1 MSALGRFELLD
12 RIGHGGMAEVYR
24 ARLVGPA
31 GFAKTVVVKRIL
43 PRLAED
49 PLMVRMF
56 VEEARIAAAADHDNI
71 AKVYELGRTE
81 DGQYFMVMEYIDGI
95 DLELLLQEAARREL
109 AVPTWFSVHV
119 VTEILEALS
128 FVHGLEDESG
138 RPRNVIHRDATPS
151 NIFISHQ
158 GRVKLSDF
166 GVADFVGKSPT
177 TQAGQ
182 LKGKL
187 AYMSPEQLRAK
198 LLDARADV
206 FAMGVVLWETL
217 TQERLFGHLN
227 DMQAMMAICEEH
239 RPAPSSRVEGLHPAL
254 DEICARATA
263 ADRDARYPSAQALQ
277 QDLLRVLHDL
287 HPPVRPR
294 DVRSVLDQLL
304 GRRPPSPETRS
315 TATAPRARAKSFL
328 VDSDGP
334 GVVPDLEATDS
345 DSTATMDE
353 TQSPAL
359 AREVQA
365 LRRLAQVIDAAVD
378 APTPE
383 GLLAPMSWPADD
395 ADSAAAAETLRTE
408 SGARVALPGDTT
420 PPVSAEVRLE
430 PPEFQVRRGPG
441 GPQESLRWEVV
452 VDQAR
457 RAGERGAPFEVST
470 DGQSYISLPELGRL
484 TGQDLALDLEP
495 PSNVT
500 VVGSLMQ
507 HSLTAVLARAG
518 LERLTGV
525 LTVARPKDGA
535 WYELE
540 IHQGRPTR
548 LITPLPE
555 AQLPHL
561 LLALSPLTEAD
572 VARLAHRALNARRPL
587 ADVARE
593 AGGPDLGHAA
603 FMRTRLQG
611 VFGWTSGDYTLS
623 ADLSRPKA
631 GQAFAP
637 SLLTLL
643 PELVTRTLSL
653 ETLTARLAPIM
664 SGPLRPSA
672 MFAPSLELFLPADR
686 GVMERV
692 VELPRLDGAPR
703 APGPRA
709 AFLAA
714 AYVLR
719 EARLAEP

>member
-1 MSALGRFELLD
+1 MS
-12 RIGHGGMAEVYR
+12 
-24 ARLVGPA
+24 P
-31 GFAKTVVVKRIL
+31 VKRST
-43 PRLAED
+43 
-49 PLMVRMF
+49 
-56 VEEARIAAAADHDNI
+56 
-71 AKVYELGRTE
+71 G
-81 DGQYFMVMEYIDGI
+81 
-95 DLELLLQEAARREL
+95 
-109 AVPTWFSVHV
+109 
-119 VTEILEALS
+119 
-128 FVHGLEDESG
+128 
-138 RPRNVIHRDATPS
+138 
-151 NIFISHQ
+151 
-158 GRVKLSDF
+158 
-166 GVADFVGKSPT
+166 
-177 TQAGQ
+177 
-182 LKGKL
+182 
-187 AYMSPEQLRAK
+187 
-198 LLDARADV
+198 
-206 FAMGVVLWETL
+206 
-217 TQERLFGHLN
+217 
-227 DMQAMMAICEEH
+227 C
-239 RPAPSSRVEGLHPAL
+239 PAPPAW
-254 DEICARATA
+254 
-263 ADRDARYPSAQALQ
+263 
-277 QDLLRVLHDL
+277 
-287 HPPVRPR
+287 PPIH
-294 DVRSVLDQLL
+294 
-304 GRRPPSPETRS
+304 G
-315 TATAPRARAKSFL
+315 
-328 VDSDGP
+328 
-334 GVVPDLEATDS
+334 
-345 DSTATMDE
+345 
-353 TQSPAL
+353 
-359 AREVQA
+359 
-365 LRRLAQVIDAAVD
+365 
-378 APTPE
+378 TP
-383 GLLAPMSWPADD
+383 LS
-395 ADSAAAAETLRTE
+395 
-408 SGARVALPGDTT
+408 
-420 PPVSAEVRLE
+420 
-430 PPEFQVRRGPG
+430 
-441 GPQESLRWEVV
+441 
-452 VDQAR
+452 
-457 RAGERGAPFEVST
+457 PFEVST